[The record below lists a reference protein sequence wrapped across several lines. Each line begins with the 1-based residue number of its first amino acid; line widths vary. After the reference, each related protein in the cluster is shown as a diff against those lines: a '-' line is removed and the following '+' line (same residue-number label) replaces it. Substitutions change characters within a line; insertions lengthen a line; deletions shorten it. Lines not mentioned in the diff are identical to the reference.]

1 MNWLEFYEGRGLVVD
16 LASGKVRQESL
27 KSEEAESKMGGAT
40 LNLALYQRYAGSD
53 PIILSTGPLT
63 GSFAPA
69 SCLAVMT
76 AQSPVNGKLYHVPLT
91 WQAGAELKF
100 SGLDYLVLLG
110 QAAKPVMLRVRKG
123 QAELTSAETL
133 WGKDIPETVRAMRS
147 ANPGDGRCILAIGPA
162 GEGKTFYAQVNQNF
176 WGTLDKAGFGTLW
189 GRKKLKALLMM
200 GIGGRMKVRPD
211 HPALWRQMVEEIKK
225 GIPPKTAGSMA
236 ILKRLGEKA
245 FDPALFPSRAKHF
258 ACFHCF
264 FPCQTLVEKKS
275 SSWLIPKKKKTQE
288 TLLLT
293 DPGGALAFRHQGEDA
308 FSFLAECFRLGLEPM
323 AAALCL
329 GPAKGGGEKGKPGA
343 FLNLLQ
349 QGEDLSEKGLPNIQN
364 LAPWPGP
371 ENEITAMAERLGFS
385 TGIPPIFP
393 EGTQSGQ
400 GVKEW
405 ARRVAYSLILGVC
418 PILTLIAPKLSEE
431 KLMAFMGTED
441 KEIGVNMAR
450 LQAAARDLLG
460 AMANPVA

>member
-1 MNWLEFYEGRGLVVD
+1 MNWREFYEGRGLVVD
-16 LASGKVRQESL
+16 LASGKVRQETL
-27 KSEEAESKMGGAT
+27 KSEDAESKMGGAA
-40 LNLALYQRYAGSD
+40 LNLALYQRYAESD

-63 GSFAPA
+63 ASFAPA

-100 SGLDYLVLLG
+100 SGLDYLVLL
-110 QAAKPVMLRVRKG
+110 AEANKPVMLRVRKG
-123 QAELTSAETL
+123 QAELTSAEML
-133 WGKDIPETVRAMRS
+133 WGRDISETVRAVRS
-147 ANPGDGRCILAIGPA
+147 ANPDDGRCILAIGPA
-162 GEGKTFYAQVNQNF
+162 GEGKTLYAQVNQNF

-211 HPALWRQMVEEIKK
+211 HPALSRQLAEEIKK

-245 FDPALFPSRAKHF
+245 FDPALFRSRAKHF
-258 ACFHCF
+258 ACFHCP
-264 FPCQTLVEKKS
+264 FPCQTFMEKKS
-275 SSWLIPKKKKTQE
+275 STGLLRKKKTQE
-288 TLLLT
+288 ALLLT
-293 DPGGALAFRHQGEDA
+293 DPGGALAFRDKGKNA
-308 FSFLAECFRLGLEPM
+308 ISFLAECFRLGLEPM

-329 GPAKGGGEKGKPGA
+329 GLAKGGEEKGKPGA

-385 TGIPPIFP
+385 TGIPPVSP
-393 EGTQSGQ
+393 EGKQSGQ

-405 ARRVAYSLILGVC
+405 AGRVAYSLILGVC
-418 PILTLIAPKLSEE
+418 PILTLIAPKVSEE
-431 KLMAFMGTED
+431 KLIAFMGTED
-441 KEIGVNMAR
+441 KMIGVNMGR
-450 LQAAARDLLG
+450 LHAAARDLLG
-460 AMANPVA
+460 EMANPSA